1 MSEDNET
8 VGVDNNADIGGGTLS
23 VVASHVT
30 NLMFGDKVDK
40 EEGEDRITMSVFS
53 IPESH

>member
-1 MSEDNET
+1 MQ
-8 VGVDNNADIGGGTLS
+8 ILGGTLS

-30 NLMFGDKVDK
+30 NLVFGDKVDK

-53 IPESH
+53 FPESLDQYK